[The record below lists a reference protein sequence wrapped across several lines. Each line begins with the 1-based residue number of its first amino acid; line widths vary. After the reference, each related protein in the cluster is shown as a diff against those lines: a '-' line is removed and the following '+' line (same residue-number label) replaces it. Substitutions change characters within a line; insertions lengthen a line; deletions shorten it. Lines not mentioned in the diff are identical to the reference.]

1 MLNVEV
7 DLDKDFISI
16 YVFIAAYFPKGLL
29 FVIPLFYSISVSK
42 FNQFLSFNYKM
53 YNSMVCVMFLFL
65 LKVVGD
71 HGTAN

>member
-42 FNQFLSFNYKM
+42 FNQFCPSIIRCIILWS
-53 YNSMVCVMFLFL
+53 V
-65 LKVVGD
+65 
-71 HGTAN
+71 